1 MKADDS
7 ILVVGAGFVGLATA
21 AFLAA
26 KGNKVTVVEKNPLII
41 DSLNN
46 GRLHFREPALA
57 AKLKSV
63 VARGRLTVVISSKA
77 WYQNASMIIVAI
89 DSADSKT
96 WKMKLAAFE
105 RMAEWIGSSKRHRPA
120 MVVLKSTNIL
130 GFSQIFRALLDKAE
144 HGREVQLVVNPEF
157 LREGTA
163 YEDTAHPWRVVIG
176 ADDPR
181 ALQRMVRFY
190 RKMYPK
196 SVPIV
201 TTDCESAE
209 LIKLGANLYLSHRL
223 AFVHEMAEYAN
234 GCGLDFTAIQQGLS
248 LDPRV
253 GADYFEPGLGFGG
266 SCLPKDCYLI
276 NSNEAGSKFDFLTA
290 DTALKINERVLTNLV
305 SALQKRTGKL
315 KNKKIAILGAAFK
328 PECDDTRGSQAVKL
342 ALMLRRRGASISI
355 YDPYLKRSEKIVE
368 GNLPLSPNLK
378 HALSGACAV
387 IIGTAHQQ
395 FRRLQP
401 KKMAALVKTRL
412 VVDRFRILNRS
423 NWEKNGFEFV

>member
-21 AFLAA
+21 AFLAT
-26 KGNKVTVVEKNPLII
+26 KGFGITVVEKNLLII

-46 GRLHFREPALA
+46 GRLHFREPVLA

-63 VARGRLTVVISSKA
+63 VAKGRLAVVTPSKER
-77 WYQNASMIIVAI
+77 YQNASMIIVAI
-89 DSADSKT
+89 DSADRKT

-105 RMAEWIGSSKRHRPA
+105 RMAEWIGSQERGRPA
-120 MVVLKSTNIL
+120 IVVLKSTNIL
-130 GFSQIFRALLDKAE
+130 GFSRIFRALLDKAP

-163 YEDTAHPWRVVIG
+163 YEDTARPWRVVIG
-176 ADDPR
+176 ANDVKAR
-181 ALQRMVRFY
+181 QRIVQFY

-196 SVPIV
+196 SIPIV
-201 TTDCESAE
+201 ATDCESAE

-234 GCGLDFTAIQQGLS
+234 GRGLDFTAIQQGLS

-276 NSNEAGSKFDFLTA
+276 NSKEAGSKFDFLTA
-290 DTALKINERVLTNLV
+290 DTALEINDRVLTNLV
-305 SALQKRTGKL
+305 AALQGRIGKL

-342 ALMLRRRGASISI
+342 ALMLRRRGASVSI
-355 YDPYLKRSEKIVE
+355 FDPYLKHSEKIVE
-368 GNLPLSPNLK
+368 GNLRLEHNLEQT
-378 HALSGACAV
+378 LSGAHAV

-395 FRRLQP
+395 FKRVQP
-401 KKMAALVKTRL
+401 KKAAKLVMKRI
-412 VVDRFRILNRS
+412 VVDRVRILSQS
-423 NWEKNGFEFV
+423 NWEKYGFEFV

>member
-21 AFLAA
+21 AFLAT
-26 KGNKVTVVEKNPLII
+26 KGYEITVVEKNQLII

-46 GRLHFREPALA
+46 GKLHFREPVLA
-57 AKLKSV
+57 TKLKAAVSK
-63 VARGRLTVVISSKA
+63 GRLRVVTPSIER
-77 WYQNASMIIVAI
+77 YRNASIIIVAI
-89 DSADSKT
+89 DSADRKT

-105 RMAEWIGSSKRHRPA
+105 RMAEWIGSEKRRSPA
-120 MVVLKSTNIL
+120 LVVLKSTNIL
-130 GFSQIFRALLDKAE
+130 GFSQLFRRLLDKAP
-144 HGREVQLVVNPEF
+144 HGGEVQLVVSPEF

-163 YEDTAHPWRVVIG
+163 YEDTARPWRVVVG
-176 ADDPR
+176 ADDPKAR
-181 ALQRMVRFY
+181 QRMVRFY
-190 RKMYPK
+190 RQMYPK
-196 SVPIV
+196 TMPIV
-201 TTDCESAE
+201 VTDCESAE

-223 AFVHEMAEYAN
+223 AFIHEMAEYA
-234 GCGLDFTAIQQGLS
+234 GGRGLDFSAIQQGIG

-253 GADYFEPGLGFGG
+253 GLDYFQPGLGFGG

-290 DTALKINERVLTNLV
+290 ETALDINQRVLTNLV
-305 SALQKRTGKL
+305 TALRERIGKL

-342 ALMLRRRGASISI
+342 ALMLRRRGASVSI
-355 YDPYLKRSEKIVE
+355 YDPYLKHSAKIVE
-368 GNLPLSPNLK
+368 GNLPLEHDLNQALASA
-378 HALSGACAV
+378 HAIV
-387 IIGTAHQQ
+387 IGTAHLQ

-401 KKMAALVKTRL
+401 KKVAGLVKKQV
-412 VVDRFRILNRS
+412 VVDRFRIINRS

>member
-1 MKADDS
+1 M
-7 ILVVGAGFVGLATA
+7 A
-21 AFLAA
+21 AFLAT
-26 KGNKVTVVEKNPLII
+26 KGFEIVVVEKNPLII

-57 AKLKSV
+57 TKLRSV
-63 VARGRLTVVISSKA
+63 VAKGRLTVVAPSKER
-77 WYQNASMIIVAI
+77 YQGASMIIVAI
-89 DSADSKT
+89 DSADGKT

-105 RMAEWIGSSKRHRPA
+105 RMAEWIGSDKRRRPA
-120 MVVLKSTNIL
+120 IVVLKSTNIL
-130 GFSQIFRALLDKAE
+130 GFSKILRALLDKAP

-163 YEDTAHPWRVVIG
+163 YEDTARPWRVIVG
-176 ADDPR
+176 ADDPKAR
-181 ALQRMVRFY
+181 QRMVRFY
-190 RKMYPK
+190 RQLYPK
-196 SVPIV
+196 SMPIV
-201 TTDCESAE
+201 ATDCASAE

-234 GCGLDFTAIQQGLS
+234 GGGLDFTAIQKALS

-253 GADYFEPGLGFGG
+253 GAEYFEPGLGFGG

-276 NSNEAGSKFDFLTA
+276 NSKEAGNKFDFLTA
-290 DTALKINERVLTNLV
+290 DTALKINHRVLTNLV
-305 SALQKRTGKL
+305 AVLQKRIGKL

-342 ALMLRRRGASISI
+342 ALMLRRRGVSVSI

-378 HALSGACAV
+378 HALSGAHAI

-395 FRRLQP
+395 FRRVQP
-401 KKMAALVKTRL
+401 EKVAKYLKRKI
-412 VVDRFRILNRS
+412 VVDRFRILNQC
-423 NWEKNGFEFV
+423 NWEKHGFEFV